1 MTAIS
6 ELEHKTPF
14 EFKKV
19 LIESTH
25 FTSHK
30 KVDIR
35 NAVTDLDVF
44 EHLDKPYLTGTLSF
58 IDSGDVITS
67 GYLQGGEKVHVEL
80 IVTDDLDAKVI
91 AKTFYITQV
100 LFSQKGHDTV
110 ENVVVHLIE
119 DIAYESNMI
128 NVNRQYSGKPSKII
142 GSISDLINKKVSSTD
157 TDKQEMR
164 VIVPNLTP
172 MESISWIKNNS
183 STKEGYPFYLYSSLI
198 GDELI
203 FSDLKTLME
212 QDVINPDVPFAHIQA
227 NIPQGND
234 NESKIRR
241 RTILGYQF
249 KNTDNLFKMISEGIV
264 GGEYSFLDITK
275 NERVSGIFDIDKDFT
290 QKIKNDKLISNTSD
304 ALDYFRKSELN
315 TKKSR
320 KITQIGSTDAYE
332 GFKSLSQSDDF
343 ANYKLSVINK
353 SMDHVLKK
361 SPLTISVNFIEFMK
375 GRRNNSIGK
384 KIRLRFLANINTEDG
399 NDTTS
404 IDMKKSGDFLI
415 FGVKHAFRAENYVA
429 TLTCV
434 KLSDEKVTNQ

>member
-1 MTAIS
+1 MTALT

-14 EFKKV
+14 QFRKV

-25 FTSHK
+25 FTSHQ
-30 KVDIR
+30 KVDIV
-35 NAVTDLDVF
+35 NAITDLDIF

-58 IDSGDVITS
+58 IDSGDVISS
-67 GYLQGGEKVHVEL
+67 GYLQGGEKVHIEL
-80 IVTDDLDAKVI
+80 IVNDDLDAKAI

-100 LFSQKGHDTV
+100 LFSHKGHDTV

-119 DIAYESNMI
+119 DIAYESNMK
-128 NVNRQYSGKPSKII
+128 NVNSQYSGKPSKII
-142 GSISDLINKKVSSTD
+142 SSISDLINKKVSSSNTEE
-157 TDKQEMR
+157 QEMR

-172 MESISWIKNNS
+172 MEAISWVKNNS
-183 STKEGYPFYLYSSLI
+183 STKEGYPFYIYSPLI

-203 FSDLKTLME
+203 FSDLKTLMS

-234 NESKIRR
+234 NESTIRR

-249 KNTDNLFKMISEGIV
+249 KNTDNLFKMISEGLV
-264 GGEYSFLDITK
+264 SGEYSFLDISNNK
-275 NERVSGIFDIDKDFT
+275 RVSGLFDIDKDFI
-290 QKIKNDKLISNTSD
+290 QKVKNDALIASNSD
-304 ALDYFRKSELN
+304 ALDYFKKSELN
-315 TKKSR
+315 TKKTR

-343 ANYKLSVINK
+343 ASYKLSVINK
-353 SMDHVLKK
+353 SMDYVLKK
-361 SPLTISVNFIEFMK
+361 SPITISVNFLEFMK
-375 GRRNNSIGK
+375 GKRNNSIGK
-384 KIRLRFLANINTEDG
+384 KIRLRFLANINAEDG

-434 KLSDEKVTNQ
+434 KLSDEKVTDQ

>member
-1 MTAIS
+1 MTAIT

-19 LIESTH
+19 IIESTH
-25 FTSHK
+25 FTSHAN
-30 KVDIR
+30 VDIV

-44 EHLDKPYLTGTLSF
+44 EHLDKPYLTGALSF
-58 IDSGDVITS
+58 IDTGDVITS
-67 GYLQGGEKVHVEL
+67 GYLQGGEKVHIEL

-110 ENVVVHLIE
+110 ENVVIHLIE

-142 GSISDLINKKVSSTD
+142 SSISDLINKKVSSTN

-172 MESISWIKNNS
+172 MEAISWIKNNS
-183 STKEGYPFYLYSSLI
+183 STKDGYPFYIYSPLI

-275 NERVSGIFDIDKDFT
+275 NKRVSGVFDIDKDFT

-304 ALDYFRKSELN
+304 ALDYFKKSGLN
-315 TKKSR
+315 TKLSR
-320 KITQIGSTDAYE
+320 KITQIGGTDAYE
-332 GFKSLSQSDDF
+332 GSNSLAQSDDF

-361 SPLTISVNFIEFMK
+361 SPLTISVNFVEFMK
-375 GRRNNSIGK
+375 GLRNNSIGK
-384 KIRLRFLANINTEDG
+384 KIRLRFLANVNSEDTK
-399 NDTTS
+399 DVSS

>member
-332 GFKSLSQSDDF
+332 GFNSLSQSDDF

>member
-119 DIAYESNMI
+119 DAAYESNTI
-128 NVNRQYSGKPSKII
+128 NVNRQYSGNPSKII
-142 GSISDLINKKVSSTD
+142 GSISDLINKKVSSTN

-183 STKEGYPFYLYSSLI
+183 STKEGYPFYIYSSLI

-203 FSDLKTLME
+203 FTDLKTLME

-320 KITQIGSTDAYE
+320 KITQIGSTDAYD

-399 NDTTS
+399 NDATS